1 MNIIVIGATGMIGA
15 SVVAEAARRGHSVTA
30 ISRSGQKPAGAAQA
44 QAIDLSDSAAIVQ
57 LINAADVTVISIPPD
72 RSGGSHEPVLKA
84 HRDLIAAKPSGRF
97 LVVGGAGSL
106 KVNGVRLVD
115 MPDFP
120 AAYFKESTTFTQV
133 LEAYQASSGLAW
145 TMLCPAPEI
154 APGQRTGAYK
164 AGIDSPAGNAISVE
178 DFAVALVDELETP
191 AHAGQ
196 RFTVAN

>member
-97 LVVGGAGSL
+97 LVVGGCRLAQGERRPPSRHAGL
-106 KVNGVRLVD
+106 PCRLFQGID
-115 MPDFP
+115 H
-120 AAYFKESTTFTQV
+120 
-133 LEAYQASSGLAW
+133 LH
-145 TMLCPAPEI
+145 
-154 APGQRTGAYK
+154 TGAGGLS
-164 AGIDSPAGNAISVE
+164 GIQRIGLDHALPGAGNRPRTTHRRVQSGNRQ
-178 DFAVALVDELETP
+178 P
-191 AHAGQ
+191 RRQ
-196 RFTVAN
+196 RHQCGGFCRGSGR